1 MKKILLV
8 IVISLSAMA
17 NLENVYMQ
25 KVESTGHVLPE
36 YAKTK
41 TCTIYFNGIV
51 TYTKFH
57 YTGVVKKEV
66 NNYGIVKNSRL
77 DKIVEAAFDGVQ
89 LKEVYPADANSV
101 KYVAGFKKGEEERI
115 VTLLNAD
122 GANGTKTTNDAIQAK
137 RLVVLIE
144 ELCK

>member
-8 IVISLSAMA
+8 LVVSLSAFA

-36 YAKTK
+36 YANTK
-41 TCTIYFNGIV
+41 TCTVYYNGIV
-51 TYTKFH
+51 TFTKFH

-89 LKEVYPADANSV
+89 VKEVYPADANSV
-101 KYVAGFKKGEEERI
+101 KYVAGFKKGEEERL
-115 VTLLNAD
+115 VSLLETD
-122 GANGTKTTNDAIQAK
+122 GGNGTKTTNDAIQAK
-137 RLVVLIE
+137 RLIVLID